1 MVDSTSTALRSVRVH
16 AVRAEAQDVLSLDLR
31 APDGAPLPPFEPGSH
46 IDVEVPAAGG
56 GAALLRQYS
65 LANDCTERHRYVI
78 GVGRDPA
85 SRGGSAA
92 LHARVRTGDVLRIGT
107 PRNNFALHA
116 GEGHAVLIA
125 GGIGITPLLSMARRL
140 AATGRA
146 WTLHYCVRTPARAA
160 FLEELL
166 ALAPQGGPGRVVT
179 LFDRLPGATMLDLD
193 EVVRSAAAGAHFYC
207 CGPTPMLEAFLRAT
221 ADVAPER
228 VHVEWFAAP
237 AVPAP
242 ATPDGAFQVR
252 LERSARTLDVPP
264 GLSILDALLQAGVAV
279 DYSCREGLC
288 GTCETRVLAG
298 IPDHRDPMYAGRA
311 HPPTDRMMLC
321 VSRCAGAELVLD
333 L

>member
-1 MVDSTSTALRSVRVH
+1 MTDSPSAALRPVRVH

-31 APDGAPLPPFEPGSH
+31 ALDGAPLPAFEPGSH
-46 IDVEVPAAGG
+46 IDVEIPAGP
-56 GAALLRQYS
+56 GAATLVRQYS
-65 LANDCTERHRYVI
+65 LANHSAERHRYVI

-85 SRGGSAA
+85 SRGGSACV
-92 LHARVRTGDVLRIGT
+92 HARIRGGDVIRIGS
-107 PRNNFALHA
+107 PRNNFPLDA
-116 GEGHAVLIA
+116 GAGPAVLIA

-160 FLEELL
+160 FIEE
-166 ALAPQGGPGRVVT
+166 VVT
-179 LFDRLPGATMLDLD
+179 VFDRLPGATMLDLAA
-193 EVVRSAAAGAHFYC
+193 VIRSAAADAHFYC
-207 CGPTPMLEAFLRAT
+207 CGPTPMLEAFLRA
-221 ADVAPER
+221 AAGAAPER

-237 AVPAP
+237 AVPAA
-242 ATPDGAFQVR
+242 ATPDGGFRVR